1 AARIPRFSA
10 GARNAPG
17 GDEDTGAFT
26 AFGGVGNGPGTG
38 ANGGTR
44 EFSAFTGRPGDGPG
58 GGAAPGNGG
67 APGTIDPPGAPLPT
81 RQPGGG
87 KGPQPGGPDSG
98 TTWMPALGGDG
109 GSAGSTGPG
118 ANGGNGLGGSDGS
131 QVTIPASVGPAQDQR
146 LPIFDSLESDW
157 FRRSGKSLSS
167 TAASAAAQSWSSPAD
182 EGWRAARVVASPA
195 AGENTTAGLPKRVPR
210 ANLVPGSV
218 GGGEGTEVA
227 PPARSAETI
236 RTRMASFQRGVAEAR
251 AAGPQNEEP

>member
-1 AARIPRFSA
+1 
-10 GARNAPG
+10 
-17 GDEDTGAFT
+17 
-26 AFGGVGNGPGTG
+26 
-38 ANGGTR
+38 
-44 EFSAFTGRPGDGPG
+44 
-58 GGAAPGNGG
+58 APGNGG

-182 EGWRAARVVASPA
+182 EGWRAARVAASPA

-236 RTRMASFQRGVAEAR
+236 RTRMASFQRGVREAR
-251 AAGPQNEEP
+251 AAGPQDEEP